1 MAGDAGEDQKIFFAT
16 FCFHD
21 DDDEEDDDGGGDDGG
36 VGGGDDDNQYN
47 ILAASAFLATT
58 VPDLRT
64 QEGDEAQQ
72 LAADSWQ

>member
-1 MAGDAGEDQKIFFAT
+1 MHWKLAMLG
-16 FCFHD
+16 FCR
-21 DDDEEDDDGGGDDGG
+21 EKNIEGGGGGGDGGDDDGG
-36 VGGGDDDNQYN
+36 VGGGDDDDQYN

>member
-1 MAGDAGEDQKIFFAT
+1 MNIF
-16 FCFHD
+16 D
-21 DDDEEDDDGGGDDGG
+21 DDGVVGGDDDGGGGNDGSGDDGG

-47 ILAASAFLATT
+47 ILAAWAFLATT
-58 VPDLRT
+58 VPDLQT